1 MAAPWTWLRQVHGP
15 RVVTVEHPGAGAGE
29 EADAA
34 VTSAT
39 GAVLAVH
46 TADCGPVAL
55 VAEGGA
61 VAVAHAGWRG
71 VAAGVLEDTAAAVVG
86 RARGP
91 VRAVVGA
98 LIGPECYEF
107 GAGDLDDVAARL
119 GDGVRAVTGD
129 GRPALDL
136 PAAVAAALTA
146 AGVEE
151 VRFLGGCTACSDRH
165 YSHRARAEVGRQ
177 ALLAWIEP

>member
-15 RVVTVEHPGAGAGE
+15 RVVTVDRPGAGAGE

-34 VTSAT
+34 VTAT
-39 GAVLAVH
+39 SGAVLAVH

-71 VAAGVLEDTAAAVVG
+71 VAAGVLEDTVAAVRAAAG
-86 RARGP
+86 GP
-91 VRAVVGA
+91 VHAVVGA

-107 GAGDLDDVAARL
+107 GAVDLDEVAGRL
-119 GDGVRAVTGD
+119 GDGVRAVTAD

-136 PAAVAAALTA
+136 PAAVAAALAA
-146 AGVEE
+146 AGVDE
-151 VRFLGGCTACSDRH
+151 VGFVGGCTACSDRH